1 MTTPTDGPTMGT
13 NRGRQPIPY
22 RLPLVEEGFE
32 RIDASGEIASGQLL
46 TFVSHDVY
54 DFIKTHSIENDP
66 NEVGGVLL
74 GQYCVD
80 DDTRF
85 VIVPAAVACDLGS
98 ATPASISFPPEFW
111 QKVEE
116 IHTAEYPGLLRLG
129 PFHSHPGYGVQPSG
143 TDRATILTSFSRP
156 HHISIIYD
164 PHDDQIGYT
173 CWQGGDLLPS
183 SGLFVYRHR
192 RPDDLLSELM
202 GAGSE

>member
-1 MTTPTDGPTMGT
+1 
-13 NRGRQPIPY
+13 
-22 RLPLVEEGFE
+22 
-32 RIDASGEIASGQLL
+32 
-46 TFVSHDVY
+46 
-54 DFIKTHSIENDP
+54 
-66 NEVGGVLL
+66 
-74 GQYCVD
+74 
-80 DDTRF
+80 
-85 VIVPAAVACDLGS
+85 VACDLGS

-156 HHISIIYD
+156 HHVSIIYD

>member
-1 MTTPTDGPTMGT
+1 MGT

-54 DFIKTHSIENDP
+54 DFIKTHSLENDP
-66 NEVGGVLL
+66 KEVGGVLL

-116 IHTAEYPGLLRLG
+116 IHSAEYPGLLRLG
-129 PFHSHPGYGVQPSG
+129 PYHSHPGYGVQPSG
-143 TDRATILTSFSRP
+143 TDRATILTSFSHP

-164 PHDDQIGYT
+164 PHRDQIGYT
-173 CWQGGDLLPS
+173 CWQNGDLLPPC
-183 SGLFVYRHR
+183 GLFVYRHQ
-192 RPDDLLSELM
+192 RPDDLLKQLM
-202 GAGSE
+202 GASSK